1 MNRLTV
7 RDEREVAVDLVAD
20 RLAGLVLAFGILLI
34 VAWRAFTQ
42 DEASWDLLGLL
53 VLSGVVATAYRV
65 TRRATSRQL
74 VSVMA
79 FAAVIGAGVAIVLG
93 LANLGR

>member
-1 MNRLTV
+1 MNHLV
-7 RDEREVAVDLVAD
+7 IRDEREMGVDLAAD
-20 RLAGLVLAFGILLI
+20 RLAGIVLSFGILVI

-53 VLSGVVATAYRV
+53 ILSGVVATGYRM
-65 TRRATSRQL
+65 TRRATSRRL

-79 FAAVIGAGVAIVLG
+79 IAAVIGAVAAVVLG
-93 LANLGR
+93 LVIQVR

>member
-1 MNRLTV
+1 MNPLLV
-7 RDEREVAVDLVAD
+7 RDEREAGVDLAAN
-20 RLAGLVLAFGILLI
+20 RLAGIVLSFGILAI

-53 VLSGVVATAYRV
+53 VLSGVVATGYRV
-65 TRRATSRQL
+65 TRRASSRRL

-79 FAAVIGAGVAIVLG
+79 IAAAIGAVTAVVLG
-93 LANLGR
+93 LALQGR